1 MSVAGTVRVLRGGHV
16 ESVHRF
22 VWRLCE
28 VDGTVRHGGD
38 IGWVFLRSSVKP
50 FQALPAVRAGV
61 LERFGLDERHLAVG
75 CASHGGGDAHVAR
88 VSEILQAAGL
98 TEDSLA
104 CGPAIPRDP
113 RAAAA
118 LAGRPRRIHHNCSGK
133 HALGLA
139 LCVADGWPVE
149 NYLEAGHPLQSA
161 MREAIAD
168 ATHAPAHHFPDAI
181 DGCGM
186 RTYALALEGLAIAF
200 ARLASDA
207 MDGAAGQVAHAM
219 REHPM
224 LVGHPG
230 SVDSEIMAATPG
242 TVAKIGAE
250 GVMAIG
256 TADGRGLAVKVLD
269 GNARALDPAA
279 VLCARELLGLAVDAP
294 AFDALATPP
303 LMNSRGEV
311 VGELQAVLK
320 APAQP

>member
-22 VWRLCE
+22 VWRLYDA
-28 VDGTVRHGGD
+28 DGTVRHGGD

-88 VSEILQAAGL
+88 VGEILDACGL
-98 TEDSLA
+98 GEEALA
-104 CGPAIPRDP
+104 CGPAAPRDP
-113 RAAAA
+113 RSAAA
-118 LAGRPRRIHHNCSGK
+118 LTGRPRRIHHNCSGK

-139 LCVADGWPVE
+139 LCVAEDWPVDGYVE
-149 NYLEAGHPLQSA
+149 PGHPLQSA
-161 MREAIAD
+161 MRTAIAD

-200 ARLASDA
+200 ARLASGA
-207 MDGAAGQVAHAM
+207 MDGAAGRVAHAM
-219 REHPM
+219 RDHPA

-230 SVDSEIMAATPG
+230 SIDSEVMAAAPG
-242 TVAKIGAE
+242 AVAKIGAE

-256 TADGRGLAVKVLD
+256 TAEGRGLAVKVLD

-279 VLCARELLGLAVDAP
+279 VLCARELLGLALDTP
-294 AFDALATPP
+294 ALDALATPP
-303 LMNSRGEV
+303 LVNSRGEV

-320 APAQP
+320 SPREP

>member
-22 VWRLCE
+22 VWRLAE
-28 VDGTVRHGGD
+28 ADGTVRHGGD

-50 FQALPAVRAGV
+50 FQALPSVRGGV
-61 LERFGLDERHLAVG
+61 LERFGLDDRHVAVG
-75 CASHGGGDAHVAR
+75 CSSHGGGEEHVAR
-88 VSEILQAAGL
+88 VAEILEASGVA
-98 TEDSLA
+98 EDALA
-104 CGPAIPRDP
+104 CGPAMPRDP

-118 LAGRPRRIHHNCSGK
+118 LDGPPRRIHHNCSGK

-139 LCVADGWPVE
+139 LCVAEGWPVE
-149 NYLEAGHPLQSA
+149 GYLEPGHPLQNA
-161 MREAIAD
+161 MRTAIAD

-186 RTYALALEGLAIAF
+186 RTYALALDGLALAF
-200 ARLASDA
+200 AHLAVGA
-207 MDGAAGQVAHAM
+207 MDGAAARVARAM

-224 LVGHPG
+224 LVGHAG
-230 SVDSEIMAATPG
+230 SIDSEVMAAEPG

-250 GVMAIG
+250 GVMAVG
-256 TADGRGLAVKVLD
+256 TAEGRGLAIKVLD

-279 VLCARELLGLAVDAP
+279 VLCARALLGLSLDTP
-294 AFDALATPP
+294 ALDALTTPP
-303 LMNSRGEV
+303 LINSRGEV

-320 APAQP
+320 EPAHR